1 MSDSSN
7 ADQHLRATEAQMR
20 RALGLEG
27 HTSPA
32 SAHQPST
39 PAPNGVHRGHRR
51 FVRDGEVPVT
61 ILHHEQNEGSGTNKL
76 DEARKALQDQIA
88 AREHAER
95 QLQEAQAAIENLQ
108 THLAHER
115 IAAHEATQKAEAAGL
130 EIEQTLQA
138 TREELDAERHAHQ
151 QAKQQRDQAVA
162 ACQVAED
169 RLGDAMGSQNVQAP
183 RGTARHPNA
192 SSSAQKPRRRPAKAA
207 EPDTESEFVEWWT
220 PGWRNLFK

>member
-1 MSDSSN
+1 
-7 ADQHLRATEAQMR
+7 MR

-27 HTSPA
+27 HPSTAP
-32 SAHQPST
+32 AHQPST
-39 PAPNGVHRGHRR
+39 AAPNGVHRGHRR

-61 ILHHEQNEGSGTNKL
+61 ILHHEHNEGSGTNKL

-130 EIEQTLQA
+130 EIEQTLRA
-138 TREELDAERHAHQ
+138 TREELDGERHAHQ

-169 RLGDAMGSQNVQAP
+169 RLGDAMGSQNVQTP
-183 RGTARHPNA
+183 RGTARHPKA
-192 SSSAQKPRRRPAKAA
+192 SSSAQKPRLRPAKAA

-220 PGWRNLFK
+220 PGWRNLSK

>member
-1 MSDSSN
+1 VPLDSKGTRRLHRHISR
-7 ADQHLRATEAQMR
+7 LRRHRMV
-20 RALGLEG
+20 
-27 HTSPA
+27 
-32 SAHQPST
+32 
-39 PAPNGVHRGHRR
+39 VHRGHRR

-61 ILHHEQNEGSGTNKL
+61 ILHHEHNEGCGTNKL

-88 AREHAER
+88 ACEHAER

-162 ACQVAED
+162 GAC
-169 RLGDAMGSQNVQAP
+169 RLSAIDAQAFTMM
-183 RGTARHPNA
+183 RRKAN
-192 SSSAQKPRRRPAKAA
+192 PRR
-207 EPDTESEFVEWWT
+207 S
-220 PGWRNLFK
+220 GWLRRLHCIRH